1 MKTRNGTGLMA
12 AEGPNGPGMVLGRA
26 IRAFCVFVVVGLAA
40 SLMLRSV
47 YARGGA
53 DPASQESGTPSETH
67 QSATAGR
74 VTHVLGSDAGV
85 VLNFIKP
92 DKTADFE
99 AVVAKVRE
107 ALRASDKPERIRQAA
122 SWKVFRAV
130 EPGANGSV
138 LYMFVIDPAVKGADY
153 TVSGILAEG
162 FPNEVQTL
170 YQQYAGAYAGGQN
183 FVNLTLISAL
193 GQ

>member
-1 MKTRNGTGLMA
+1 MTTRKGRALTAAEVPTGL
-12 AEGPNGPGMVLGRA
+12 GIVLGRA
-26 IRAFCVFVVVGLAA
+26 VRAFCVFVVVGLAT
-40 SLMLRSV
+40 SLTIRDLH
-47 YARGGA
+47 ARRGTE
-53 DPASQESGTPSETH
+53 PISQESGTPPETH
-67 QSATAGR
+67 RSATAGR
-74 VTHVLGSDAGV
+74 ITHVLGSDAGI

-99 AVVAKVRE
+99 AVIAKVRE
-107 ALRASDKPERIRQAA
+107 ALQASDKPERKRQAA

>member
-1 MKTRNGTGLMA
+1 MRTFSAFMA
-12 AEGPNGPGMVLGRA
+12 L
-26 IRAFCVFVVVGLAA
+26 GLAA
-40 SLMLRSV
+40 SLTVRVV
-47 YARGGA
+47 YARKTA
-53 DPASQESGTPSETH
+53 EPPPQESGTPSETH

-74 VTHVLGSDAGV
+74 TTHVLGSDAGV

-99 AVVAKVRE
+99 AVIAKVRE
-107 ALRASDKPERIRQAA
+107 ALQASDKPERKRQAA

-153 TVSGILAEG
+153 TVSSILAEG
-162 FPNEVQTL
+162 FPNDVQTL
-170 YQQYAGAYAGGQN
+170 YQQYAGAYVGGQN
-183 FVNLTLISAL
+183 FVNLTLVSAL

>member
-1 MKTRNGTGLMA
+1 MKTRRIGAFLGTSARERYRVALV
-12 AEGPNGPGMVLGRA
+12 PVLRT
-26 IRAFCVFVVVGLAA
+26 FCVCVALGLAA
-40 SLMLRSV
+40 SLMVRNV
-47 YARGGA
+47 YARKTTDA
-53 DPASQESGTPSETH
+53 PAQESGSQSETH
-67 QSATAGR
+67 QAAGR
-74 VTHVLGSDAGV
+74 SHVMGSDAGL

-107 ALRASDKPERIRQAA
+107 ALQGSNKPERKRQAA
-122 SWKVFRAV
+122 SWKVFRAA

-162 FPNEVQTL
+162 FPTEVQDL
-170 YQQYAGAYAGGQN
+170 YQKYAGAYAAGQN
-183 FVNLTLISAL
+183 FVNLTLVSAL